1 MRTFSMLFLDFL
13 ADESGA
19 TMVDYA
25 VLLATL
31 TLTLIATVSQMSNAL
46 IDFFQRTASAFGSF

>member
-1 MRTFSMLFLDFL
+1 MNAFRTLLLELCHD
-13 ADESGA
+13 DRGA

-25 VLLATL
+25 VLLTIL

-46 IDFFQRTASAFGSF
+46 ITFFNSTASAFGAM